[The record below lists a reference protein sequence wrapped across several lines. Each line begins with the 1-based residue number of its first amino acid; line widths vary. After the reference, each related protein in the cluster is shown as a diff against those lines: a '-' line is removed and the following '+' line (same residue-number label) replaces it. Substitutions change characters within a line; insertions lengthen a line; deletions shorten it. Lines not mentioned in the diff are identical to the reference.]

1 MLLPRFADKKTK
13 YILTLCVVT
22 IFVLI
27 SFNINNQLLKTGKD
41 LKENITNP
49 QQRVSAKT
57 YQGKVVFVEPS
68 FYPDDQISFKLVDD
82 FGNKKVLLKA
92 VDDRLVVVEGLNV
105 ELSGSL
111 TKTLNKKEDV
121 LIVEEVVVKN

>member
-1 MLLPRFADKKTK
+1 MILPSFADKKTK

-49 QQRVSAKT
+49 QQRVSTKT

-121 LIVEEVVVKN
+121 LIVEEVMVKN